1 MYPIPSQS
9 AVALRSNSMF
19 APYFGLITYLPK
31 IECNANLMAMNYKLK
46 TGGPTLDANEDNEF
60 GPPEMNRCYGF
71 MNNIAQ
77 QII

>member
-1 MYPIPSQS
+1 
-9 AVALRSNSMF
+9 MF
-19 APYFGLITYLPK
+19 SPYFGLITYLPK
-31 IECNANLMAMNYKLK
+31 FECNANLMAMNYKLK

>member
-1 MYPIPSQS
+1 MSIVMQ
-9 AVALRSNSMF
+9 
-19 APYFGLITYLPK
+19 
-31 IECNANLMAMNYKLK
+31 NLMASNYKLK

>member
-1 MYPIPSQS
+1 
-9 AVALRSNSMF
+9 
-19 APYFGLITYLPK
+19 
-31 IECNANLMAMNYKLK
+31 MAMNYKLK
-46 TGGPTLDANEDNEF
+46 TGGPTLDANEDNEL